1 MNINPMAFIENLRYM
16 GVGMLCIIIVMA
28 IIIAVTAFLNWISAR
43 KYFTKK
49 IGKGAAAMQRRLC

>member
-28 IIIAVTAFLNWISAR
+28 VIIAVTAFLNWISAR
-43 KYFTKK
+43 K
-49 IGKGAAAMQRRLC
+49 

>member
-1 MNINPMAFIENLRYM
+1 MNIDPMAFIDNLRYM

-43 KYFTKK
+43 K
-49 IGKGAAAMQRRLC
+49 

>member
-43 KYFTKK
+43 K
-49 IGKGAAAMQRRLC
+49 

>member
-1 MNINPMAFIENLRYM
+1 MNINPVAFIENLRYM

-43 KYFTKK
+43 K
-49 IGKGAAAMQRRLC
+49 

>member
-28 IIIAVTAFLNWISAR
+28 LIIAVTAFLNWITTR
-43 KYFTKK
+43 K
-49 IGKGAAAMQRRLC
+49 

>member
-1 MNINPMAFIENLRYM
+1 MNINPMAFIDNLRYM

-43 KYFTKK
+43 K
-49 IGKGAAAMQRRLC
+49 